1 LISQD
6 SGHDVCRKTSGHR
19 PTRSQYLLHGSGR
32 CDLHPP
38 HDLEGHRAGTENRS
52 REPRQAEQNKIIKD
66 LEVVVAQ
73 VQNDATDAKAELRQ
87 AELEIESQKILIDT
101 QKTELNT
108 QQSLATIAG
117 DEAKIRREE
126 ALSGR
131 RINEQLNA
139 ALNDQNQRV
148 RQLEDELF
156 NKEVGAKLLAGKY
169 DSLLKAM
176 ATLRK
181 VLVANQLDPDPN
193 KYARKLAPPP
203 LVMGKVLDTKKS
215 GRGTSRQLVEISLG
229 SDDGLT
235 EGNTLYVYRIGEQN
249 KYLGQIKLEL
259 VTADRAVGV
268 VVERAKNG
276 VIEKEDYVTT
286 KL

>member
-1 LISQD
+1 MTFVGKLLVIIQLVLSICFMVLA
-6 SGHDVCRKTSGHR
+6 GAVF
-19 PTRSQYLLHGSGR
+19 TRHMTWMQKAN
-32 CDLHPP
+32 DLQVTV
-38 HDLEGHRAGTENRS
+38 DNGIADYNKLE
-52 REPRQAEQNKIIKD
+52 AEKNKIIKD
-66 LEVVVAQ
+66 LEAVVAQ
-73 VQNDATDAKAELRQ
+73 VKNDATDAKAELRLSQ
-87 AELEIESQKILIDT
+87 NEIENQKILIDT

-108 QQSLATIAG
+108 QQALATISG

-131 RINEQLNA
+131 RINEQLNT
-139 ALNDQNQRV
+139 ALNNQNQRV

-156 NKEVGAKLLAGKY
+156 NREVEAKSLEEKYNTLLPQ
-169 DSLLKAM
+169 L

-203 LVMGKVLDTKKS
+203 LVMGRVLDTKQS
-215 GRGTSRQLVEISLG
+215 GRGTSRQLIEVSIG

-235 EGNTLYVYRIGEQN
+235 EGNMLYVYRVGEQN

-259 VTADRAVGV
+259 VNPDRAVGV

-276 VIEKEDYVTT
+276 VIEREDYVTT

>member
-1 LISQD
+1 MTFVGKLLVIIQLVLSICFMVLA
-6 SGHDVCRKTSGHR
+6 GAVF
-19 PTRSQYLLHGSGR
+19 TRHMTWMQT
-32 CDLHPP
+32 
-38 HDLEGHRAGTENRS
+38 A
-52 REPRQAEQNKIIKD
+52 KD
-66 LEVVVAQ
+66 LQVTVDNGIADYSRLEAEKNDEVKALKADLARVENEAA
-73 VQNDATDAKAELRQ
+73 DATAELRLAQ
-87 AELEIESQKILIDT
+87 NEIENQKILIDT

-108 QQSLATIAG
+108 QQALATISG

-156 NKEVGAKLLAGKY
+156 NKEVGAKSLEEKY
-169 DSLLKAM
+169 DTMLKSL

-215 GRGTSRQLVEISLG
+215 GRGTSRQLIEVSIG
-229 SDDGLT
+229 SDDGVT
-235 EGNTLYVYRIGEQN
+235 EGNVLFVYRIGEQN

-259 VTADRAVGV
+259 VTPDRAVGV
-268 VVERAKNG
+268 VVDRAKNG
-276 VIEKEDYVTT
+276 VIEREDYVTT

>member
-1 LISQD
+1 MTFVGKLLVIIQLVLSICFMVLA
-6 SGHDVCRKTSGHR
+6 GAVF
-19 PTRSQYLLHGSGR
+19 TRHMTWMQS
-32 CDLHPP
+32 
-38 HDLEGHRAGTENRS
+38 A
-52 REPRQAEQNKIIKD
+52 KD
-66 LEVVVAQ
+66 LQVTVDNGIADYSRLEAEKNDEVKALKGGLAQ
-73 VQNDATDAKAELRQ
+73 VENDAADAKAELRLAQ
-87 AELEIESQKILIDT
+87 NEIENQKILIDT

-108 QQSLATIAG
+108 QQALASISG

-126 ALSGR
+126 ALSAR

-156 NKEVGAKLLAGKY
+156 NKEVGGKALEEKY
-169 DSLLKAM
+169 NAMLKSL

-181 VLVANQLDPDPN
+181 VLVANQLDADPN

-215 GRGTSRQLVEISLG
+215 GRGTSRQLVEVSIG

-235 EGNTLYVYRIGEQN
+235 EGNTLYVFRVGEQN
-249 KYLGQIKLEL
+249 KYLGEIRLTH
-259 VTADRAVGV
+259 VTPDRSAGV
-268 VVERAKNG
+268 VVDRAKNG
-276 VIEKEDYVTT
+276 VIEREDHVTT

>member
-1 LISQD
+1 MTFVGKLLVIIQLVLSICFMMLA
-6 SGHDVCRKTSGHR
+6 GAVYTRHMTWRDVAKE
-19 PTRSQYLLHGSGR
+19 
-32 CDLHPP
+32 
-38 HDLEGHRAGTENRS
+38 LESAVAS
-52 REPRQAEQNKIIKD
+52 RDADYQKLQAEKDKVIKD
-66 LEVVVAQ
+66 LEADVARA
-73 VQNDATDAKAELRQ
+73 NNEATDAKAELRLAQ
-87 AELEIESQKILIDT
+87 NEIENQKILIDT

-108 QQSLATIAG
+108 QQALATISG

-126 ALSGR
+126 ALSAR
-131 RINEQLNA
+131 RINEQLNT

-156 NKEVGAKLLAGKY
+156 NKEVGAKLLTEKY
-169 DSLLKAM
+169 ESLLKGM

-181 VLVANQLDPDPN
+181 VLVANQLDPDPS

-203 LVMGKVLDTKKS
+203 LVMGKVIDTKQS
-215 GRGTSRQLVEISLG
+215 GRGTSRQLIEVSIG

-235 EGNTLYVYRIGEQN
+235 EGNMLYVYRVGEQN
-249 KYLGQIKLEL
+249 KYLGQIRLEL
-259 VTADRAVGV
+259 VTPDRAVGV

>member
-1 LISQD
+1 MTFVGKLLVIIQLVLSICFMMLA
-6 SGHDVCRKTSGHR
+6 GAVFTRHMTWRDVAKE
-19 PTRSQYLLHGSGR
+19 
-32 CDLHPP
+32 
-38 HDLEGHRAGTENRS
+38 LEASVAS
-52 REPRQAEQNKIIKD
+52 RDADYEKLQAEKNKVIKD
-66 LEVVVAQ
+66 LEAVVAQ
-73 VQNDATDAKAELRQ
+73 VKNDATDAKAELRLAQ
-87 AELEIESQKILIDT
+87 NEIENQKILIDT

-108 QQSLATIAG
+108 QQALAVISG

-126 ALSGR
+126 ALSSR

-139 ALNDQNQRV
+139 ALNNQNQRV

-156 NKEVGAKLLAGKY
+156 NQQVGSKSLTEKY
-169 DSLLKAM
+169 NAMLKSV

-203 LVMGKVLDTKKS
+203 LVMGRVLDTKKS
-215 GRGTSRQLVEISLG
+215 GRGTSRQLIEVSIG

-235 EGNTLYVYRIGEQN
+235 EGNTLYVYRVGEQN
-249 KYLGQIKLEL
+249 KYLGQIRLEL
-259 VTADRAVGV
+259 VDPDRAVGV

>member
-1 LISQD
+1 MTFVGKLLVIVQLVLSICFMALA
-6 SGHDVCRKTSGHR
+6 GAIF
-19 PTRSQYLLHGSGR
+19 TRHMTWR
-32 CDLHPP
+32 DTA
-38 HDLEGHRAGTENRS
+38 LELRTEVENRDADY
-52 REPRQAEQNKIIKD
+52 EKLQAEQNKIIKD

-181 VLVANQLDPDPN
+181 VLVANKLDPDPN

-203 LVMGKVLDTKKS
+203 LVTGKVLDAKQS
-215 GRGTSRQLVEISLG
+215 GRGTSSQWVEISLG

>member
-1 LISQD
+1 MTFIGKLLVIIQLVLSVCFMMLAGAVYTRHMTWMERANDNQLTID
-6 SGHDVCRKTSGHR
+6 SGIADYSRMETEKNDEIKA
-19 PTRSQYLLHGSGR
+19 LKA
-32 CDLHPP
+32 DLA
-38 HDLEGHRAGTENRS
+38 RAQT
-52 REPRQAEQNKIIKD
+52 
-66 LEVVVAQ
+66 
-73 VQNDATDAKAELRQ
+73 DATNAKADLRLV
-87 AELEIESQKILIDT
+87 ENVNESQKIQIDT

-108 QQSLATIAG
+108 QQALATIAG

-131 RINEQLNA
+131 RINEQLNS

-156 NKEVGAKLLAGKY
+156 NQQVGAKSLTEKY
-169 DSLLKAM
+169 NTMLKTV

-203 LVMGKVLDTKKS
+203 LVMGKVLEAKKS
-215 GRGTSRQLVEISLG
+215 GRGVSQEFIEISIG

-235 EGNTLYVYRIGEQN
+235 EGNTLYVFRAGAEN
-249 KYLGQIKLEL
+249 KYLGEIRLKL

-268 VVERAKNG
+268 VVVKAKNG

>member
-1 LISQD
+1 MTFVGKLLVIIQLVLSICFMMLAGAVFTRHMTWRDVAQD
-6 SGHDVCRKTSGHR
+6 GK
-19 PTRSQYLLHGSGR
+19 LKI
-32 CDLHPP
+32 
-38 HDLEGHRAGTENRS
+38 ES
-52 REPRQAEQNKIIKD
+52 RDTDYAKMQSEKDKGIKD
-66 LEVVVAQ
+66 LKAAVAQ
-73 VQNDATDAKAELRQ
+73 VQNDATNAQAELRLAQ
-87 AELEIESQKILIDT
+87 NEIENQKIQIDT

-108 QQSLATIAG
+108 QQALASISG
-117 DEAKIRREE
+117 EEAKIRREE

-156 NKEVGAKLLAGKY
+156 NKEVGAKSLEEKY
-169 DSLLKAM
+169 NAMLKSL

-181 VLVANQLDPDPN
+181 VLVANKLDPDPN

-203 LVMGKVLDTKKS
+203 LVMGKVTDTKKS
-215 GRGTSRQLVEISLG
+215 GRGTSRQLIEISIG
-229 SDDGLT
+229 SDDGVT
-235 EGNTLYVYRIGEQN
+235 EGNVLFVYRIGEQN

-259 VTADRAVGV
+259 VTPDRAVGV

-276 VIEKEDYVTT
+276 VIEREDYVTT

>member
-1 LISQD
+1 MTFVGKLLVIIQLVLSICFMVLA
-6 SGHDVCRKTSGHR
+6 GAVF
-19 PTRSQYLLHGSGR
+19 TRHMTWMQSAK
-32 CDLHPP
+32 DLQVTV
-38 HDLEGHRAGTENRS
+38 DNGIADYNKLD
-52 REPRQAEQNKIIKD
+52 AEKNKIIKD
-66 LEVVVAQ
+66 LEAVVAQ
-73 VQNDATDAKAELRQ
+73 VRNEATDSKAELRL
-87 AELEIESQKILIDT
+87 ALNEIENQKILIDT
-101 QKTELNT
+101 QKTGLNT
-108 QQSLATIAG
+108 QQALASISG

-139 ALNDQNQRV
+139 ALNNQNQRV

-156 NKEVGAKLLAGKY
+156 NKEVGARSLEERYNVMLA
-169 DSLLKAM
+169 SL

-215 GRGTSRQLVEISLG
+215 GRGTSRQLIEISIG
-229 SDDGLT
+229 SDDGVT
-235 EGNTLYVYRIGEQN
+235 EGNVLFVYRIGEQN
-249 KYLGQIKLEL
+249 KYLGQIRLEL
-259 VTADRAVGV
+259 VTPDRAVGV

-276 VIEKEDYVTT
+276 VIEREDYVTT

>member
-1 LISQD
+1 MTFVGKLLVIIQLVLSICFMVLA
-6 SGHDVCRKTSGHR
+6 GAVF
-19 PTRSQYLLHGSGR
+19 TRHMTWMQS
-32 CDLHPP
+32 
-38 HDLEGHRAGTENRS
+38 A
-52 REPRQAEQNKIIKD
+52 KD
-66 LEVVVAQ
+66 LQVTVDNGMADYRRLEAEKNDEVKALKGGLAQ
-73 VQNDATDAKAELRQ
+73 VENDAADAKAELRLAQ
-87 AELEIESQKILIDT
+87 NEIENQKILIDT

-108 QQSLATIAG
+108 QQALASISG

-156 NKEVGAKLLAGKY
+156 NKEVGGKALEEKY
-169 DSLLKAM
+169 NAMLKSL

-181 VLVANQLDPDPN
+181 VLVANQLDADPN

-215 GRGTSRQLVEISLG
+215 GRGTSRQLVEVSIG

-235 EGNTLYVYRIGEQN
+235 EGNTLYVFRVGEQN
-249 KYLGQIKLEL
+249 KYLGEIRLTH
-259 VTADRAVGV
+259 VTPDRSAGV
-268 VVERAKNG
+268 VVDRAKNG
-276 VIEKEDYVTT
+276 VIEREDYVTT

>member
-1 LISQD
+1 MTFIGKLLVIIQLVLSVCFMMLAGAVYTRHMTWMERANDNQLTID
-6 SGHDVCRKTSGHR
+6 SGIADYSRMETEKNDEIKALKADLA
-19 PTRSQYLLHGSGR
+19 RSQ
-32 CDLHPP
+32 
-38 HDLEGHRAGTENRS
+38 T
-52 REPRQAEQNKIIKD
+52 
-66 LEVVVAQ
+66 
-73 VQNDATDAKAELRQ
+73 DATNSRAELRLAQ
-87 AELEIESQKILIDT
+87 NEIESQKIQIDT

-108 QQSLATIAG
+108 QQALATISG

-131 RINEQLNA
+131 RINEQLNS

-156 NKEVGAKLLAGKY
+156 NQQVGAKSLAEKY
-169 DSLLKAM
+169 NGMLRTV

-203 LVMGKVLDTKKS
+203 LVMGKVLEAKKS
-215 GRGTSRQLVEISLG
+215 GRGVSQEFIEISIG

-235 EGNTLYVYRIGEQN
+235 EGNTLYVFRAGAEN
-249 KYLGQIKLEL
+249 KYLGEIRLKL

-268 VVERAKNG
+268 VVNKAKNG
-276 VIEKEDYVTT
+276 VIEREDYVTT

>member
-1 LISQD
+1 MTFVGKLLVIIQLVLSICFMVLA
-6 SGHDVCRKTSGHR
+6 GAVF
-19 PTRSQYLLHGSGR
+19 TRHMTWMQKAN
-32 CDLHPP
+32 DLQVTV
-38 HDLEGHRAGTENRS
+38 DNGIADYNKLE
-52 REPRQAEQNKIIKD
+52 AEKNKIIKD
-66 LEVVVAQ
+66 LEAVVAQ
-73 VQNDATDAKAELRQ
+73 VKNDATDAKAELRLAQ
-87 AELEIESQKILIDT
+87 NEIENQKILIDT

-108 QQSLATIAG
+108 QQALATISG

-131 RINEQLNA
+131 RINEQLNT
-139 ALNDQNQRV
+139 ALNNQNQWV

-156 NKEVGAKLLAGKY
+156 NRKVGAKSLEEKYNTLLPQ
-169 DSLLKAM
+169 L

-203 LVMGKVLDTKKS
+203 LVMGRVLDTKQS
-215 GRGTSRQLVEISLG
+215 GRGTSRQLIEVSIG

-235 EGNTLYVYRIGEQN
+235 EGNMLYVYRVGEQN

-259 VTADRAVGV
+259 VTPDRAVGV
-268 VVERAKNG
+268 VVGPEKNG
-276 VIEKEDYVTT
+276 VIEREDYVTT

>member
-1 LISQD
+1 MTFVGKLLVIIQLVLSICFMVLA
-6 SGHDVCRKTSGHR
+6 GAVF
-19 PTRSQYLLHGSGR
+19 TRHMTWMQVTVDNGIADYNK
-32 CDLHPP
+32 
-38 HDLEGHRAGTENRS
+38 LE
-52 REPRQAEQNKIIKD
+52 AEKNKIIKD
-66 LEVVVAQ
+66 LEAVVAQ
-73 VQNDATDAKAELRQ
+73 VKNDATDAKAELRLAQ
-87 AELEIESQKILIDT
+87 NEIENQKILIDT

-108 QQSLATIAG
+108 QQALATISG

-131 RINEQLNA
+131 RINEQLNT
-139 ALNDQNQRV
+139 ALNNQNQRV

-156 NKEVGAKLLAGKY
+156 NREVGAKSLEEKYNTLLPQ
-169 DSLLKAM
+169 L

-203 LVMGKVLDTKKS
+203 LVMGRVLDTKQS
-215 GRGTSRQLVEISLG
+215 GRGTSRQLIEVSIG

-235 EGNTLYVYRIGEQN
+235 EGNMLYVYRVGEQN

-259 VTADRAVGV
+259 VTPDRAVGV
-268 VVERAKNG
+268 VVGPEKNG
-276 VIEKEDYVTT
+276 VIEREDYVTT

>member
-1 LISQD
+1 MTFVGKLLVIVQLVLSICFMALA
-6 SGHDVCRKTSGHR
+6 GAIF
-19 PTRSQYLLHGSGR
+19 TRHMTWR
-32 CDLHPP
+32 DTA
-38 HDLEGHRAGTENRS
+38 LELRTEVENRDADYGKL
-52 REPRQAEQNKIIKD
+52 QAEKDKVIKD

-73 VQNDATDAKAELRQ
+73 VKNDATDAKAQLRQ
-87 AELEIESQKILIDT
+87 EQLTTQAQKDLIDT
-101 QKTELNT
+101 QKITLNT
-108 QQSLATIAG
+108 QKSLATIAG

-126 ALSGR
+126 ALSAR

-156 NKEVGAKLLAGKY
+156 NKDVGAKLLAGKY
-169 DSLLKAM
+169 DSLLKGM

-203 LVMGKVLDTKKS
+203 LVMGKVLDTKQS
-215 GRGTSRQLVEISLG
+215 GRGTSRQLIEISLG

-235 EGNTLYVYRIGEQN
+235 EGNTLFVFRTGEQN

>member
-1 LISQD
+1 MTFVGKLLVIIQLVLSICFMVLA
-6 SGHDVCRKTSGHR
+6 GAVF
-19 PTRSQYLLHGSGR
+19 TRHMTWMQKAN
-32 CDLHPP
+32 DLQVTV
-38 HDLEGHRAGTENRS
+38 DNGIADYNKLE
-52 REPRQAEQNKIIKD
+52 AEKNKIIKD
-66 LEVVVAQ
+66 LEAVVAQ
-73 VQNDATDAKAELRQ
+73 VKNDATDAKAELRLAQ
-87 AELEIESQKILIDT
+87 NEIENQKILIDT

-108 QQSLATIAG
+108 QQALATISG

-131 RINEQLNA
+131 RINEQLNT
-139 ALNDQNQRV
+139 ALNNQNQRV

-156 NKEVGAKLLAGKY
+156 NREVEAKSLEEKYNTLLPQ
-169 DSLLKAM
+169 L

-203 LVMGKVLDTKKS
+203 LVMGRVLDTKQS
-215 GRGTSRQLVEISLG
+215 GRGTSRQLIEVSIG

-235 EGNTLYVYRIGEQN
+235 EGNMLYVYRVGEQN

-259 VTADRAVGV
+259 VNPDRAVGV

-276 VIEKEDYVTT
+276 VIEREDYVTT

>member
-1 LISQD
+1 MTFIGKLLVIIQLVLSVCFMMLAGAVYTRHMTWMEKANDNQLTID
-6 SGHDVCRKTSGHR
+6 SGIADYARMETEKNDEIKALKADLA
-19 PTRSQYLLHGSGR
+19 RS
-32 CDLHPP
+32 
-38 HDLEGHRAGTENRS
+38 ETKATNAG
-52 REPRQAEQNKIIKD
+52 
-66 LEVVVAQ
+66 
-73 VQNDATDAKAELRQ
+73 AELRLAQ
-87 AELEIESQKILIDT
+87 NEIESQKIQIDT

-108 QQSLATIAG
+108 QQALATISG

-131 RINEQLNA
+131 RINEQLNS

-156 NKEVGAKLLAGKY
+156 NQQVGAKSLADKY
-169 DSLLKAM
+169 NAM
-176 ATLRK
+176 LRTVATLRK

-203 LVMGKVLDTKKS
+203 LVMGKVLEAKKS
-215 GRGTSRQLVEISLG
+215 GRGVSQEFIEISIG

-235 EGNTLYVYRIGEQN
+235 EGNTLYVFRAGAEN
-249 KYLGQIKLEL
+249 KYLGEIRLKL

-268 VVERAKNG
+268 VVDKAKNG
-276 VIEKEDYVTT
+276 VIEREDYVTT

>member
-1 LISQD
+1 MTFVGKLLVIVQLVLSICFMALA
-6 SGHDVCRKTSGHR
+6 GAIF
-19 PTRSQYLLHGSGR
+19 TRHMTWR
-32 CDLHPP
+32 DTA
-38 HDLEGHRAGTENRS
+38 LELRTEVENRDADY
-52 REPRQAEQNKIIKD
+52 EKLQAEQNKIIKD

-203 LVMGKVLDTKKS
+203 LVTGKVLDAKQS
-215 GRGTSRQLVEISLG
+215 GRGTSSQWVEISLG

-235 EGNTLYVYRIGEQN
+235 EGNTLFVYRIGEQY
-249 KYLGQIKLEL
+249 KYLGQIKLVR

-276 VIEKEDYVTT
+276 VIEKEDNVTT

>member
-1 LISQD
+1 MTFVGKLLVIIQLVLSICFMVLA
-6 SGHDVCRKTSGHR
+6 GAVF
-19 PTRSQYLLHGSGR
+19 TRHMTWMQS
-32 CDLHPP
+32 
-38 HDLEGHRAGTENRS
+38 A
-52 REPRQAEQNKIIKD
+52 KD
-66 LEVVVAQ
+66 LQVTVDNGIADYSRLEAEKNDEVKALKGGLAQ
-73 VQNDATDAKAELRQ
+73 VENDAADAKAELRLAQ
-87 AELEIESQKILIDT
+87 NEIENQKILIDT

-108 QQSLATIAG
+108 QQALASISG

-126 ALSGR
+126 ALSAR

-156 NKEVGAKLLAGKY
+156 NKEVGGKALEEKY
-169 DSLLKAM
+169 NAMLKSL

-181 VLVANQLDPDPN
+181 VLVANQLDADPN

-215 GRGTSRQLVEISLG
+215 GRGTSRQLVEVSIG

-235 EGNTLYVYRIGEQN
+235 EGNTLYVFRVGEQN
-249 KYLGQIKLEL
+249 KYLGEIRLTH
-259 VTADRAVGV
+259 VTPDRSAGV
-268 VVERAKNG
+268 VVDRAKNG
-276 VIEKEDYVTT
+276 VIEREDYVTT

>member
-1 LISQD
+1 MTFIGKLLVIIQLVLS
-6 SGHDVCRKTSGHR
+6 VCFMMLAGAVFTRHMTWMKEAEDRQVTIDNGIADYAR
-19 PTRSQYLLHGSGR
+19 LETEKNDEIKALKADLARSQ
-32 CDLHPP
+32 
-38 HDLEGHRAGTENRS
+38 T
-52 REPRQAEQNKIIKD
+52 
-66 LEVVVAQ
+66 
-73 VQNDATDAKAELRQ
+73 DATNARAELRL
-87 AELEIESQKILIDT
+87 AETEITEFKLELDRHKT
-101 QKTELNT
+101 QLNT
-108 QQSLATIAG
+108 QQALATISG

-131 RINEQLNA
+131 RINEQLNS

-156 NKEVGAKLLAGKY
+156 NQQVGAKSLAEKY
-169 DSLLKAM
+169 NTMLKTV

-203 LVMGKVLDTKKS
+203 LVMGKVLEAKKS
-215 GRGTSRQLVEISLG
+215 GRGVSQEFIEISIG

-235 EGNTLYVYRIGEQN
+235 EGNTLYVFRAGAEN
-249 KYLGQIKLEL
+249 KYLGEIRLKL

-268 VVERAKNG
+268 VVNKAKNG
-276 VIEKEDYVTT
+276 VIEREDYVTT

>member
-1 LISQD
+1 MTFVGKLLVIIQLVLSICFMVLA
-6 SGHDVCRKTSGHR
+6 GAVF
-19 PTRSQYLLHGSGR
+19 TRHMTWMQT
-32 CDLHPP
+32 
-38 HDLEGHRAGTENRS
+38 A
-52 REPRQAEQNKIIKD
+52 KD
-66 LEVVVAQ
+66 LQVTVDNGITDYARLEAEKNDEVKALKTDLAQ
-73 VQNDATDAKAELRQ
+73 IGNEAADAKAELRLK
-87 AELEIESQKILIDT
+87 ENENENQKILIDT

-108 QQSLATIAG
+108 QQALAAISG

-156 NKEVGAKLLAGKY
+156 NKEVGAKSLEEKY
-169 DSLLKAM
+169 NGMLKSL

-215 GRGTSRQLVEISLG
+215 GRGTSRQLIEVSIG
-229 SDDGLT
+229 SDDGVT
-235 EGNTLYVYRIGEQN
+235 EGNVLFVYRIGEQN
-249 KYLGQIKLEL
+249 KYLGQIRLEL
-259 VTADRAVGV
+259 VTPDRAVGV
-268 VVERAKNG
+268 VVDRAKNG
-276 VIEKEDYVTT
+276 VIEREDYVTT

>member
-1 LISQD
+1 MTFVGKLLVIIQLVLSICFMMLA
-6 SGHDVCRKTSGHR
+6 GAVY
-19 PTRSQYLLHGSGR
+19 TRHMTWMQAAK
-32 CDLHPP
+32 
-38 HDLEGHRAGTENRS
+38 DLEAAVESRDADYEKLQTE
-52 REPRQAEQNKIIKD
+52 KDKVIKD
-66 LEVVVAQ
+66 LEAVVAQ
-73 VQNDATDAKAELRQ
+73 VRNDATNAQAELRLR
-87 AELEIESQKILIDT
+87 ENIIENQKIEIDT

-108 QQSLATIAG
+108 QQALATISG

-126 ALSGR
+126 ALSAR

-156 NKEVGAKLLAGKY
+156 NREVGAKSLEEKY
-169 DSLLKAM
+169 NTMLKSL

-181 VLVANQLDPDPN
+181 VLVANDLDPDPN

-203 LVMGKVLDTKKS
+203 LVTGKVLDAKKS
-215 GRGTSRQLVEISLG
+215 AQGTWIEVSIG
-229 SDDGLT
+229 SDDGIT
-235 EGNTLYVYRIGEQN
+235 EGNVLYVYRVGEQN
-249 KYLGQIKLEL
+249 KYLGQIRLTL
-259 VTADRAVGV
+259 VTPDRAAGV

-276 VIEKEDYVTT
+276 VIEREDYVTT

>member
-1 LISQD
+1 MTFVGKLLVIIQLVLSICFMVLA
-6 SGHDVCRKTSGHR
+6 GAVF
-19 PTRSQYLLHGSGR
+19 TRHMTWMQKAN
-32 CDLHPP
+32 DLQVTV
-38 HDLEGHRAGTENRS
+38 DNGIADYNKLE
-52 REPRQAEQNKIIKD
+52 AEKNKIIKD
-66 LEVVVAQ
+66 LEAVVAQ
-73 VQNDATDAKAELRQ
+73 VKNDATDAKAELRLAQ
-87 AELEIESQKILIDT
+87 NEIENQKILIDT

-108 QQSLATIAG
+108 QQALATISG

-131 RINEQLNA
+131 RINEQLNT
-139 ALNDQNQRV
+139 ALNNQNQRV

-156 NKEVGAKLLAGKY
+156 NREVGAKSLEEKYNTLLPQ
-169 DSLLKAM
+169 L

-203 LVMGKVLDTKKS
+203 LVMGRVLDTKQS
-215 GRGTSRQLVEISLG
+215 GRGTSRQLIEVSIG

-235 EGNTLYVYRIGEQN
+235 EGNMLYVYRVGEQN

-259 VTADRAVGV
+259 VTPDRAVGV
-268 VVERAKNG
+268 VVGPEKNG
-276 VIEKEDYVTT
+276 VIEREDYVTT

>member
-1 LISQD
+1 MTFVGKLLVIVQLVLSICFMMLA
-6 SGHDVCRKTSGHR
+6 GAVFTRHMTWRDVAKELETSV
-19 PTRSQYLLHGSGR
+19 
-32 CDLHPP
+32 
-38 HDLEGHRAGTENRS
+38 AS
-52 REPRQAEQNKIIKD
+52 RDTDYQKLQAEKDKVIKD
-66 LEVVVAQ
+66 LEAVVAR
-73 VQNDATDAKAELRQ
+73 VTNESTDAKAELRLAQ
-87 AELEIESQKILIDT
+87 NEIEDQKILIDT
-101 QKTELNT
+101 QKTGLNT
-108 QQSLATIAG
+108 QQALATISG

-126 ALSGR
+126 ALSAR

-156 NKEVGAKLLAGKY
+156 NKEVGAKTLAEKY
-169 DSLLKAM
+169 ENVLKSL

-193 KYARKLAPPP
+193 TYARKLAPPP
-203 LVMGKVLDTKKS
+203 LVMGKVLDTKSS
-215 GRGTSRQLVEISLG
+215 GRGTSRQLIEISIG
-229 SDDGLT
+229 SDDGVT
-235 EGNTLYVYRIGEQN
+235 EGNILYIYRIGEQN
-249 KYLGQIKLEL
+249 KYLGQIRLEL
-259 VTADRAVGV
+259 VTSDRAVGV

>member
-1 LISQD
+1 MTFVGKLLVIIQLVLSICFMVLAGAVFTRHMTWMQTAQD
-6 SGHDVCRKTSGHR
+6 LQVTVDNGIADYNK
-19 PTRSQYLLHGSGR
+19 L
-32 CDLHPP
+32 D
-38 HDLEGHRAGTENRS
+38 
-52 REPRQAEQNKIIKD
+52 AEKNKIIKD
-66 LEVVVAQ
+66 LEAVVAR
-73 VQNDATDAKAELRQ
+73 VKNDATDAKAELRLAQ
-87 AELEIESQKILIDT
+87 NEIENQKILIDT

-108 QQSLATIAG
+108 QQALATISG

-126 ALSGR
+126 ALSAR

-139 ALNDQNQRV
+139 ALNNQNQRV

-156 NKEVGAKLLAGKY
+156 NKEVGAKSLEEKYNTLL
-169 DSLLKAM
+169 SQL

-193 KYARKLAPPP
+193 TYARKLAPPP
-203 LVMGKVLDTKKS
+203 LVMGRVLDTKQS
-215 GRGTSRQLVEISLG
+215 GRGTSRQLIEVSIG
-229 SDDGLT
+229 SDDGIT
-235 EGNTLYVYRIGEQN
+235 EGNVLFVYRVGEQN

-259 VTADRAVGV
+259 VTPDRAVGV

-276 VIEKEDYVTT
+276 VIEREDYVTT

>member
-1 LISQD
+1 MTFVGKLLVIIQLVLSICFMVLA
-6 SGHDVCRKTSGHR
+6 GAVF
-19 PTRSQYLLHGSGR
+19 TRHMTWMQKAN
-32 CDLHPP
+32 DLQVTV
-38 HDLEGHRAGTENRS
+38 DNGIADYNKLE
-52 REPRQAEQNKIIKD
+52 AEKNKIIKD
-66 LEVVVAQ
+66 LEAVVAQ
-73 VQNDATDAKAELRQ
+73 VKNDATDAKAELRLAQ
-87 AELEIESQKILIDT
+87 NEIENQKILIDT

-108 QQSLATIAG
+108 QQALATISG

-131 RINEQLNA
+131 RINEQLNT
-139 ALNDQNQRV
+139 ALNNQNQRV

-156 NKEVGAKLLAGKY
+156 NREVGAKSLEEKYNTLLPQ
-169 DSLLKAM
+169 L

-203 LVMGKVLDTKKS
+203 LVMGRVLDTKQS
-215 GRGTSRQLVEISLG
+215 GRGTSRQLIEVSIG

-235 EGNTLYVYRIGEQN
+235 EGNMLYVYRVGEQN

-259 VTADRAVGV
+259 VNPDRAVGV

-276 VIEKEDYVTT
+276 VIEREDYVTT

>member
-1 LISQD
+1 MTFVGKLLVIIQLVLSICFMVLA
-6 SGHDVCRKTSGHR
+6 GAVF
-19 PTRSQYLLHGSGR
+19 TRHMTWMQKAN
-32 CDLHPP
+32 DLQVTV
-38 HDLEGHRAGTENRS
+38 DNGIADYNKLE
-52 REPRQAEQNKIIKD
+52 AEKNKIIKD
-66 LEVVVAQ
+66 LEAVVAQ
-73 VQNDATDAKAELRQ
+73 VKNDATDAKAELRLAQ
-87 AELEIESQKILIDT
+87 NEIENQKILIDT

-108 QQSLATIAG
+108 QQALATISG

-131 RINEQLNA
+131 RINEQLNT
-139 ALNDQNQRV
+139 ALNNQNQWV

-156 NKEVGAKLLAGKY
+156 NREVGAKSLEEKYNTLLPQ
-169 DSLLKAM
+169 L

-203 LVMGKVLDTKKS
+203 LVMGRVLDTKQS
-215 GRGTSRQLVEISLG
+215 GRGTSRQLIEVSIG

-235 EGNTLYVYRIGEQN
+235 EGNMLYVYRVGEQN

-259 VTADRAVGV
+259 VTPDRAVGV
-268 VVERAKNG
+268 VVGPEKNG
-276 VIEKEDYVTT
+276 VIEREDYVTT

>member
-1 LISQD
+1 MTFVGKLLVIIQLVLSICFMMLAGAVYTRHMTWMGRANDNQLTID
-6 SGHDVCRKTSGHR
+6 SGIADYARMETEKNDEAKA
-19 PTRSQYLLHGSGR
+19 LKA
-32 CDLHPP
+32 DLARF
-38 HDLEGHRAGTENRS
+38 ETAAAN
-52 REPRQAEQNKIIKD
+52 
-66 LEVVVAQ
+66 
-73 VQNDATDAKAELRQ
+73 AKAELRLAQ
-87 AELEIESQKILIDT
+87 NEIESQKIQIDT

-108 QQSLATIAG
+108 QQALATISG

-131 RINEQLNA
+131 RINEQLNS

-156 NKEVGAKLLAGKY
+156 NQQVGAKSLADKYNGLLNTV
-169 DSLLKAM
+169 

-181 VLVANQLDPDPN
+181 VLVANKLDPDPN

-203 LVMGKVLDTKKS
+203 LVTGRVLVTEKS
-215 GRGTSRQLVEISLG
+215 GGGASRQFVEVSIG
-229 SDDGLT
+229 SDDGVT
-235 EGNTLYVYRIGEQN
+235 EGNILYVYRVGEQN
-249 KYLGQIKLEL
+249 KYLGQIRLEL
-259 VTADRAVGV
+259 VNADRAVGV
-268 VVERAKNG
+268 VVDRAKNG

>member
-1 LISQD
+1 MTFVGKLLVIIQLVLSICFMVLA
-6 SGHDVCRKTSGHR
+6 GAVF
-19 PTRSQYLLHGSGR
+19 TRHMTWMQKAN
-32 CDLHPP
+32 DLQVTV
-38 HDLEGHRAGTENRS
+38 DNGIADYNKLE
-52 REPRQAEQNKIIKD
+52 AEKNKIIKD
-66 LEVVVAQ
+66 LEAVVAQ
-73 VQNDATDAKAELRQ
+73 VKNDATDAKAELRLAQ
-87 AELEIESQKILIDT
+87 NEIENQKILIDT

-108 QQSLATIAG
+108 QQALATISG

-131 RINEQLNA
+131 RINEQLNT
-139 ALNDQNQRV
+139 ALNNQNQRV

-156 NKEVGAKLLAGKY
+156 NREVGAKSLEEKYNTLL
-169 DSLLKAM
+169 SQL

-203 LVMGKVLDTKKS
+203 LVMGRVLDTKQS
-215 GRGTSRQLVEISLG
+215 GRGTSRQLIEVSIG

-235 EGNTLYVYRIGEQN
+235 EGNVLFVYRVGEQN

-259 VTADRAVGV
+259 VNPDRAVGV

-276 VIEKEDYVTT
+276 VIEREDYVTT

>member
-1 LISQD
+1 MTFVGKLLVIIQLVLSICFMVLA
-6 SGHDVCRKTSGHR
+6 GAVF
-19 PTRSQYLLHGSGR
+19 TRHMTWMQKAN
-32 CDLHPP
+32 DLQVTV
-38 HDLEGHRAGTENRS
+38 DNGIADYNKLE
-52 REPRQAEQNKIIKD
+52 AEKNKIIKD
-66 LEVVVAQ
+66 LEAVVAQ
-73 VQNDATDAKAELRQ
+73 VKNDATDAKAELRLAQ
-87 AELEIESQKILIDT
+87 NEIENQKILIDT

-108 QQSLATIAG
+108 QQALATISG

-131 RINEQLNA
+131 RINEQLNT
-139 ALNDQNQRV
+139 ALNNQNQRV

-156 NKEVGAKLLAGKY
+156 NREVEAKSLEEKYNTLLPQ
-169 DSLLKAM
+169 L

-203 LVMGKVLDTKKS
+203 LVMGRVLDTKQS
-215 GRGTSRQLVEISLG
+215 ARGTSRQLIEVSIG

-235 EGNTLYVYRIGEQN
+235 EGNMLYVYRVGEQN

-259 VTADRAVGV
+259 VNPDRAVGV

-276 VIEKEDYVTT
+276 VIEREDYVTT

>member
-1 LISQD
+1 MTFVGKLLVIIQLVLSICFMVLA
-6 SGHDVCRKTSGHR
+6 GAVF
-19 PTRSQYLLHGSGR
+19 TRHMTWMETAKE
-32 CDLHPP
+32 
-38 HDLEGHRAGTENRS
+38 LETAVAS
-52 REPRQAEQNKIIKD
+52 RDADYEKLQAEKDKVIKD
-66 LEVVVAQ
+66 LEAVVAQ
-73 VQNDATDAKAELRQ
+73 VRNDATNAQAELRLAQ
-87 AELEIESQKILIDT
+87 NEIENQKIQIDT

-108 QQSLATIAG
+108 QQALASISG
-117 DEAKIRREE
+117 EEAKIRREE
-126 ALSGR
+126 ALSAR
-131 RINEQLNA
+131 RINEQLNT

-156 NKEVGAKLLAGKY
+156 NKEVGAKSLEEKY
-169 DSLLKAM
+169 NAMLKIV

-181 VLVANQLDPDPN
+181 VLVANKLDPDPN

-203 LVMGKVLDTKKS
+203 LVMGRVLDTKKT
-215 GRGTSRQLVEISLG
+215 GRGTSRQLIEVSIG

-235 EGNTLYVYRIGEQN
+235 EGNVLYVYRTGEQN

-259 VTADRAVGV
+259 VTPDRAVGV

-276 VIEKEDYVTT
+276 VIEREDYVST